1 MIQPLQMYAHVPMLL
16 KGYAKLE
23 QATAK
28 LHRLD
33 KRLHTLA
40 ELNAATLTHCEYC
53 IDMGSAISRQ
63 WGLTDQEI
71 LALPTI
77 GRARC
82 SRSWT
87 SSSSTT
93 PWA

>member
-1 MIQPLQMYAHVPMLL
+1 VLF

-33 KRLHTLA
+33 KRLHALA
-40 ELNAATLTHCEYC
+40 ELKAATLTHCEYC

-63 WGLTDQEI
+63 
-71 LALPTI
+71 
-77 GRARC
+77 
-82 SRSWT
+82 
-87 SSSSTT
+87 
-93 PWA
+93 